1 LGKLEDLNMFEKGFK
16 RFNDSLVGIPDRIT
30 FIAQMHEFAMKWTK
44 ENAKKFY
51 SDPAILVRRTIETAQ
66 DFEFDIPWLGYDVY
80 NIEPEALGMK
90 IIYPADSPPEA
101 GENQPFIREKD
112 DLKKLK
118 FPDPYATGR
127 MPFVLEANK
136 RFEKITGFPPP
147 IQFTAPFSLGVFLR
161 GYENLIDDIY
171 SDPDFAHTLFLSIT
185 ERILAPWI
193 LTMKKDCPNA
203 TLFRGADAMASPPL
217 VNVKILSEFVVPYIQ
232 KLKELCGD
240 EISVLNWWGEKHLAN
255 PEEMLDLK
263 LKISPKMIQGQDPD
277 VEAIGPEIYKR
288 YAVKNKAALTLGI
301 GNLFLQK
308 ADKAAIR
315 SRVSRYIKAGA
326 PGGGFMIYMC
336 YLSSET
342 PPDNIREAIKAIK
355 ACGVY

>member
-1 LGKLEDLNMFEKGFK
+1 MFEKGYK
-16 RFNDSLVGIPDRIT
+16 RFNDSLVGIPDRVP

-90 IIYPADSPPEA
+90 IIYPANSPPELY
-101 GENQPFIREKD
+101 ENQPLIREKD
-112 DLKKLK
+112 DLKKLN

-171 SDPDFAHTLFLSIT
+171 SDPDFAHTLFLCIT
-185 ERILAPWI
+185 EKILTPWI
-193 LTMKKDCPNA
+193 LAMKKDCPNA

-217 VNVKILSEFVVPYIQ
+217 VNLKILSEFVVPYIM
-232 KLKELCGD
+232 KLKKLCGD
-240 EISVLNWWGEKHLAN
+240 EIAVLNWWGENHLSN

-263 LKISPKMIQGQDPD
+263 FKVSPTIIQGQDPD
-277 VEAIGPEIYKR
+277 VEMVGPEFYKT
-288 YAVKNKAALTLGI
+288 YAMKNQTALILGI

-308 ADKAAIR
+308 SGKEAIC
-315 SRVSRYIKAGA
+315 SKVEHYIKAGS
-326 PGGGFMIYMC
+326 PGGGFIIYLC

-342 PPDNIREAIKAIK
+342 PVDNVREAVQAIK
-355 ACGVY
+355 KYRDCCG